1 MVVPILTFVSIESNN
16 SNPLLAGITD
26 TVSITFTAD
35 QPITIPTVTIDT
47 NPADSITNT
56 TGNTWIATRKMILGD
71 TAGIIPFTIDFTNL
85 IAEPGVQ
92 VTATTDLSSVTF
104 NESINTILKFAD
116 INRVYDDIGKVQ
128 GDNLNRDNLVT
139 RADEDASSELEAIFL
154 NLVDFDTLDEE
165 PWFVDLA
172 TKLTTAIFW
181 KKSNGT
187 DLQMQA
193 VKDTISEAQR
203 IKEQRFFPQEYR

>member
-1 MVVPILTFVSIESNN
+1 MVTPILTFVNIQSNN
-16 SNPLLAGITD
+16 ANSTIAGITD
-26 TVSITFTAD
+26 TISITFTAD
-35 QPITIPTVTIDT
+35 QPITIPTVTIDA

-56 TGNTWIATRKMILGD
+56 TGNTWIATRKMTLGD

-85 IAEPGVQ
+85 IAEPGIQ

-104 NESINTILKFAD
+104 NESTNTILKFAD
-116 INRVYDDIGKVQ
+116 TNRVYEDIGKVQ

-139 RADEDASSELEAIFL
+139 RSDEDAGSELEAIFL
-154 NLVDFDTLDEE
+154 NLVDFNALDDE

-172 TKLTTAIFW
+172 TRLTTVIFW

-193 VKDTISEAQR
+193 VKDVLADAQR
-203 IKEQRFFPQEYR
+203 IKEQRFHPQEYR